1 LTLHLD
7 TNAPVKL
14 YADEDHAGRE
24 VDVCP
29 DAGWMRMWRWM
40 PRYAVN
46 TVKKGIQRGT
56 PKSEQEDGRVYMRL
70 DTDQDA
76 GGTVESAALISAKDE
91 TIAELSATTR
101 KVGGSSLD
109 LQPADLH
116 HEG

>member
-1 LTLHLD
+1 
-7 TNAPVKL
+7 
-14 YADEDHAGRE
+14 
-24 VDVCP
+24 
-29 DAGWMRMWRWM
+29 MWRWM

-70 DTDQDA
+70 DTDQDT
-76 GGTVESAALISAKDE
+76 GGTVESGALISAKDE
-91 TIAELSATTR
+91 TIAELSATAR

-109 LQPADLH
+109 LQPTDLH